1 MFPKVVAVRY
11 IGGYK
16 LEITFSD
23 GVKGISDWNA
33 RLARAKSK
41 GVFAPLKNP
50 EYFAKVEQWEG
61 TIRWPNG
68 ADICPDV
75 LYEQVS
81 GKAPQE
87 IESAAPQQ
95 MLAAEM
101 MEQRA

>member
-1 MFPKVVAVRY
+1 MFPRVVAVRY

-23 GVKGISDWNA
+23 GVKGISDWSA
-33 RLARAKSK
+33 RLARAKTE
-41 GVFAPLKNP
+41 GIFAPLKNSA
-50 EYFAKVEQWEG
+50 YFAKVELWEG

-81 GKAPQE
+81 GKALQQ
-87 IESAAPQQ
+87 IESSAPQQ
-95 MLAAEM
+95 MLAEKM
-101 MEQRA
+101 MGQLA